1 MTRTPAIF
9 KTDVSR
15 ALYEKLF
22 TAVRRIGPH
31 DVELKKTCVHACRG
45 RAFLGVHPRATG
57 VLLSIV
63 TDAPIKSER
72 LRKCEQLS
80 ARRWHAQLLVE
91 SPKELDAELKRWIAE
106 AYALCE

>member
-1 MTRTPAIF
+1 MSGTPAIF

-31 DVELKKTCVHACRG
+31 EVELKKTCVHACRG

-57 VLLSIV
+57 LLLSIV
-63 TDAPIKSER
+63 TDKPIRSAR

-80 ARRWHAQLLVE
+80 ARRWHAELLVE
-91 SPKELDAELKRWIAE
+91 SAGELDSELKGWIAE
-106 AYALCE
+106 AYALCG